1 LVQARAPDGKFLS
14 TLLDMTALNAAPL
27 AASCN
32 LPLDSPFTAAVARAE
47 GVSRQRLSQWCTQGL
62 IRQPLRRVY
71 VVAQLPDTP
80 ELRAQC
86 LALVVPDDC
95 VICDR
100 HAGWLLG
107 AEMVLAPGEHLN
119 AMPIAIFRPSGNG
132 RLRNDLSHSGE
143 RNLRPE
149 DITEVLG
156 LPVTTKLR
164 TAWDLGRVRSRER
177 AISGMDQMLR
187 LPGFPLD
194 AFLAGIERFRGQR
207 WVTTLRTLAP
217 LADGRAESPPESVLR
232 LYWIDAGLPWPV
244 PQLEVW
250 VDGVL
255 IARLDIGH
263 PGIRYA
269 VEYDGVEWHTS
280 PSQVAHDRRRRLA
293 VREQGFTVDVFTK
306 VNVFGHHRDV
316 ETRLAEAAARVN
328 RPTRVYL

>member
-1 LVQARAPDGKFLS
+1 MRDLIELPP
-14 TLLDMTALNAAPL
+14 LD
-27 AASCN
+27 ASCN

-62 IRQPLRRVY
+62 LRQPLRRVY
-71 VVAQLPDTP
+71 VVTQLPDTTR
-80 ELRAQC
+80 LRAEC

-107 AEMVLAPGEHLN
+107 AEMVLAPGEHLA
-119 AMPIAIFRPSGNG
+119 AMPISVFRPSGRG
-132 RLRNDLSHSGE
+132 RLRNGLSLSGE
-143 RNLRPE
+143 RNLAPR
-149 DITEVLG
+149 DITEVWG
-156 LPVTTKLR
+156 LPVTTMLR

-194 AFLAGIERFRGQR
+194 AFLAGVDRFRGQR
-207 WVTTLRTLAP
+207 WVTTLRSLAP
-217 LADGRAESPPESVLR
+217 LADGRAESPPESILR

-263 PGIRYA
+263 PGVRYA
-269 VEYDGVEWHTS
+269 VEYDGVEWHS
-280 PSQVAHDRRRRLA
+280 SADQVTHDRRRRLA
-293 VREQGFTVDVFTK
+293 VQAAEYELDVFTK
-306 VNVFGHHRDV
+306 DNVFGQRRDV
-316 ETRLAEAAARVN
+316 EVRLTRAAARSN
-328 RPTRVYL
+328 SRTRVYL

>member
-1 LVQARAPDGKFLS
+1 MTTFVDLPP
-14 TLLDMTALNAAPL
+14 LD
-27 AASCN
+27 ASCN

-47 GVSRQRLSQWCTQGL
+47 GISRQRLSQWCTQGL
-62 IRQPLRRVY
+62 LRQPLRRVY
-71 VVAQLPDTP
+71 VVPQLPDTP
-80 ELRAQC
+80 RLRAEC

-107 AEMVLAPGEHLN
+107 AEMVLAPGEHLT
-119 AMPIAIFRPSGNG
+119 ALPISVFRPSGRG
-132 RLRNDLSHSGE
+132 RLRNGLSDSGE
-143 RNLRPE
+143 RNLLPH
-149 DITEVLG
+149 DITEVWG
-156 LPVTTKLR
+156 LPVTSMLR

-194 AFLAGIERFRGQR
+194 AFLAGIERFRRQR

-217 LADGRAESPPESVLR
+217 LADGRAESPPESILR

-250 VDGVL
+250 VDGFL

-263 PGIRYA
+263 PGIKYA
-269 VEYDGVEWHTS
+269 VEYDGLDWHST
-280 PSQVAHDRRRRLA
+280 PAQLMHDRHRRIA
-293 VREQGFTVDVFTK
+293 VREAGFELDVFTK
-306 VNVFGHHRDV
+306 HHVFGQRRDV
-316 ETRLAEAAARVN
+316 EVRLAEAAARVN
-328 RPTRVYL
+328 SRTRVYL